1 MAADSIH
8 LLLLLLF
15 ILPTLLANILLN
27 PKERSDTALSDL
39 DFDLEDGLLESQTE
53 DETKKFL
60 VDLDSLVLQPEL
72 EELEFD
78 PGPFQLLP
86 AKVWFSDLNC

>member
-39 DFDLEDGLLESQTE
+39 DFDLEDGLLESQPE

-60 VDLDSLVLQPEL
+60 VDSFLLQP
-72 EELEFD
+72 ELEFD

-86 AKVWFSDLNC
+86 AKV